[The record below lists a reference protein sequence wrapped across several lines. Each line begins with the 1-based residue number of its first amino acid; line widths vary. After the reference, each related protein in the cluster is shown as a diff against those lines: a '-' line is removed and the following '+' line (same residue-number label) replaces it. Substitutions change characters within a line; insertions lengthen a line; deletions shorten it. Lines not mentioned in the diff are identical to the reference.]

1 MSISPQS
8 SSHSVAAYPLRTI
21 LRAERAV
28 RCAPFRLQTYEAMV
42 HSSVSLQALSGKA
55 GVERGYTKWVITEL
69 MADVELMWMI
79 EVGLLRREVDGQGL
93 TDSFRVTPL
102 GRVLLDR
109 WRSAGRIELRASWR
123 DRLYNAI
130 TRWIRLPF

>member
-1 MSISPQS
+1 MSP
-8 SSHSVAAYPLRTI
+8 SSHPIISYPPRTI

-28 RCAPFRLQTYEAMV
+28 RCAPFHLQTYEAMIQ
-42 HSSVSLQALSGKA
+42 SSVSLQALSGRS
-55 GVERGYTKWVITEL
+55 GVDSGYTKWPITEL
-69 MADVELMWMI
+69 IADVELMWMI

-102 GRVLLDR
+102 GRLLIDR
-109 WRSAGRIELRASWR
+109 WQGRGRVEFKATWR
-123 DRLYNAI
+123 DRLYNSF

>member
-1 MSISPQS
+1 MTT
-8 SSHSVAAYPLRTI
+8 SSHAFISYPARTI

-42 HSSVSLQALSGKA
+42 HSSVSLQALSGRS
-55 GVERGYTKWVITEL
+55 GVDRGYTKWPITEL
-69 MADVELMWMI
+69 IADSELMWMI

-102 GRVLLDR
+102 GRVLIDR
-109 WRSAGRIELRASWR
+109 WNDRGRLELRASWR
-123 DRLYNAI
+123 DRLYNAFI
-130 TRWIRLPF
+130 RWFRVPF